1 MSTLSDILDRL
12 SGVSQLKERIAHQD
26 RAIERMQSI
35 MLEQQ
40 RELAELKGMM
50 RALVSVQRSN
60 GRR

>member
-12 SGVSQLKERIAHQD
+12 SGVSQLKERIALQD